1 MGVVSL
7 CDLLDDPGRLHFDS
21 VDDVFVDLWFREPA
35 PLPCKFP
42 SVCQHLV
49 AESTFVFRLVCVLW
63 LAVLMEVASGHSTAF
78 PVGHRVYRGCPC
90 RDPPGV
96 PQSPVRLFGKA
107 PTLLGVVVGVLGVVT
122 SGVHCARVP
131 RVSRDVTTTVCGSC
145 ATEITHNPARL
156 EALVKLSVVTI
167 LSHILIISTKF
178 SVGLW
183 VLSLQIVI
191 LFEISSD
198 FSCLLSAVS
207 QFILFTQ
214 MQICFFLGI
223 LINFECCRVCP
234 WTSLQSSRLDT
245 RCTSCQLCCEH
256 FQLLLECQV
265 SKGTGRS
272 QRGRLC
278 FRMKRR

>member
-167 LSHILIISTKF
+167 LSHSYHFHQIFCGFVGALSPNRHLVRDLIGLF
-178 SVGLW
+178 LLVVGSVAIHL
-183 VLSLQIVI
+183 VYANANLFLSRNIDQFRMLSRLSLDITAIFATGYTLYFV
-191 LFEISSD
+191 
-198 FSCLLSAVS
+198 SAV
-207 QFILFTQ
+207 L
-214 MQICFFLGI
+214 
-223 LINFECCRVCP
+223 
-234 WTSLQSSRLDT
+234 
-245 RCTSCQLCCEH
+245 
-256 FQLLLECQV
+256 
-265 SKGTGRS
+265 
-272 QRGRLC
+272 
-278 FRMKRR
+278 